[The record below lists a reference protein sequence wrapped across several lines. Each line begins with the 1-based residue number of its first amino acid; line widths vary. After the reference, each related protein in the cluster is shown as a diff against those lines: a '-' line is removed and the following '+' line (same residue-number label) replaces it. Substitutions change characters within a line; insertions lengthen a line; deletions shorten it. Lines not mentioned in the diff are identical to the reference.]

1 MKEEQKFQQLCN
13 IGTSTMGIE
22 AKSLAWKT
30 RRKEIQVVRSAVA
43 VIGMKELKTHK
54 NVIAKELNRHRSLI
68 YHYEKT
74 HSANYSTYPL
84 YRECYNK
91 VFTAF
96 SDKHYDFKVFP
107 DLKEFEKHIIKNG
120 IRNSIDHQASVL
132 VSTGKLTINFQF
144 SYRDF
149 NEQMELIK
157 LALQDYKYTYQV
169 TNKDE

>member
-1 MKEEQKFQQLCN
+1 MKAELKFEQLCN
-13 IGTSTMGIE
+13 IGTEVMGIE
-22 AKSLAWKT
+22 KGSLAWKT
-30 RRKEIQVVRSAVA
+30 RKKEIQVVRSAVA
-43 VIGMKELKTHK
+43 VIGMKELTTHK
-54 NVIAKELNRHRSLI
+54 NVIAKELKRHRSLI

-74 HSANYSTYPL
+74 HSANYSTYPA

-96 SDKHYDFKVFP
+96 TDKHYDY
-107 DLKEFEKHIIKNG
+107 LKFADQKQFEIHLITNG
-120 IRNSIDHQASVL
+120 IRNSVDHQASVL
-132 VSTGKLTINFQF
+132 VNSGGLTINLQF

-149 NEQMELIK
+149 NEQMDLIK